1 MRNSWKAVA
10 LVALALAPAIAPAQ
24 RQASG
29 DRIERL
35 RFAPGASA
43 GTVQGRIRGYQTV
56 TYVVG
61 ARAGQVMDLRML
73 SRGRFLYV
81 LVRPPGSDENIHDGP
96 ISGNDGQ
103 VRLPVSGDYRVR
115 VFLFRNA
122 ARRNETGDYRLRI
135 SIN

>member
-1 MRNSWKAVA
+1 MRMVRMLAV
-10 LVALALAPAIAPAQ
+10 LALALAPAIAPAQ

-29 DRIERL
+29 DRVERV

-43 GTVQGRIRGYQTV
+43 QTVQGRIRGYQTV

-61 ARAGQVMDLRML
+61 ARAGQVMDLRL
-73 SRGRFLYV
+73 QSRSRFLYV
-81 LVRPPGSDENIHDGP
+81 LVRRPGSDENIHDGALQ
-96 ISGNDGQ
+96 GNDGQ
-103 VRLPVSGDYRVR
+103 VRLPATGDYRVR

>member
-1 MRNSWKAVA
+1 MRMIRMLAV
-10 LVALALAPAIAPAQ
+10 LALALAPAIAPAQ

-29 DRIERL
+29 DRVERV
-35 RFAPGASA
+35 RFAPGAS
-43 GTVQGRIRGYQTV
+43 GQTVQGRIRGYQTV

-61 ARAGQVMDLRML
+61 ARAGQVMDLRL
-73 SRGRFLYV
+73 QSRSRFLYV
-81 LVRPPGSDENIHDGP
+81 LVRAPGSDENIHDGALQ
-96 ISGNDGQ
+96 GNDGQ
-103 VRLPVSGDYRVR
+103 VRLPATGDYRVR

>member
-1 MRNSWKAVA
+1 MHASWKIAA
-10 LVALALAPAIAPAQ
+10 ALALVSAGASAPAQ

-29 DRIERL
+29 DRVERV
-35 RFAPGASA
+35 RFAAGASA
-43 GTVQGRIRGYQTV
+43 ATVQGRVRGYQTV
-56 TYVVG
+56 TYLVG

-73 SRGRFLYV
+73 SRSRFLYV
-81 LVRPPGSDENIHDGP
+81 LVRPPGSDENIFDGP
-96 ISGNDGQ
+96 TQGNDGQ
-103 VRLPVSGDYRVR
+103 VRLPVTGDYRVR

>member
-1 MRNSWKAVA
+1 MRDIWKAAAVS
-10 LVALALAPAIAPAQ
+10 ALAVLPASAPAQ

-29 DRIERL
+29 DRVERV
-35 RFAPGASA
+35 RFAPGTSA
-43 GTVQGRIRGYQTV
+43 RTVQGRVRGYQTV

-61 ARAGQVMDLRML
+61 ARAGQVMDLRMEAR
-73 SRGRFLYV
+73 SRFLYV
-81 LVRPPGSDENIHDGP
+81 LVRPPGSDENIHDGAAQ
-96 ISGNDGQ
+96 GNDGR
-103 VRLPVSGDYRVR
+103 VRLPASGDYRVR